1 MKRILVTGATGFI
14 GSSLI
19 EHLLD
24 NGYDVVPLGR
34 NLHSWSSHFIRENF
48 LKIDLVTEK
57 LPDLGK
63 IDCAC
68 LLASRQPYKE
78 NEWSKYYEINS
89 KQIFHFLNIDID
101 QLIYIST
108 TTVNLING
116 VPNPKNYYGLSKAL
130 GERLLEINK
139 GHFTQS
145 SVLRFPSV
153 MGVNHHGGLIN
164 DFKGWIENR
173 DQIDLYDGGRKYRNI
188 IHVDDA
194 VSAIIRVIES
204 SKKLSQYEEFEIG
217 SKNSNTLNEIVN
229 SLIRLMG
236 KEKKVNLLEKSTN
249 TEDVYVDNSNAIS
262 KIGYIPKTIE
272 DGIKQYLKECNY
284 EV

>member
-14 GSSLI
+14 GNSLV
-19 EHLLD
+19 EELLD
-24 NGYDVVPLGR
+24 NGYDVIPVGMTLKPWTSDFIR
-34 NLHSWSSHFIRENF
+34 KNLH
-48 LKIDLVTEK
+48 KIDLVTENI
-57 LPDLGK
+57 PDLGK

-68 LLASRQPYKE
+68 LLASKQPYKE
-78 NEWSKYYEINS
+78 NEWNRYYEINS
-89 KQIFHFLNIDID
+89 KQIFHFLNKNID

-108 TTVNLING
+108 TTVNLIKG

-139 GHFTQS
+139 NHFTQS

-153 MGVNHHGGLIN
+153 MGVNHHGGIIN
-164 DFKGWIENR
+164 DFKEWIENR
-173 DQIDLYDGGRKYRNI
+173 DQIDLYDEGRKYRNI
-188 IHVDDA
+188 LHVDDA

-217 SKNSNTLNEIVN
+217 SKNSNTLNEIAN
-229 SLIRLMG
+229 TLIRLMG
-236 KEKKVNLLEKSTN
+236 KEIKINLLEKSTN
-249 TEDVYVDNSNAIS
+249 TKDIYVNNSNAVS

-272 DGIKQYLKECNY
+272 NGIKQYLKECNY